1 MGFISSPLSETNA
14 LGQPAGMGA
23 VPLAVVLDIKTATVW
38 TGNTPVRTFP
48 LMSPASEG
56 GPGRGSRGA
65 PGGRGRVGDQ
75 DSQAPGPVPSPL
87 APTPPTWRA
96 RHQGAPAHTEEC
108 SWPTGSECQLL
119 HRRWQVLGA
128 GHSLPGIRVPTA
140 LHPSCLLARP
150 GFVGCSHF
158 PANDFGKGS

>member
-1 MGFISSPLSETNA
+1 MWETNA
-14 LGQPAGMGA
+14 LGQPAGTGA
-23 VPLAVVLDIKTATVW
+23 IPLAVVLDIKTATVW
-38 TGNTPVRTFP
+38 TGNTLVRTLP

-65 PGGRGRVGDQ
+65 PGGKAGWETRT
-75 DSQAPGPVPSPL
+75 PGPRGQYRLPSP
-87 APTPPTWRA
+87 PWRA
-96 RHQGAPAHTEEC
+96 RQQGTPAHTEEC
-108 SWPTGSECQLL
+108 SWSTGSECQLL

-150 GFVGCSHF
+150 GFVGCFHF
-158 PANDFGKGS
+158 PASDFGKGS